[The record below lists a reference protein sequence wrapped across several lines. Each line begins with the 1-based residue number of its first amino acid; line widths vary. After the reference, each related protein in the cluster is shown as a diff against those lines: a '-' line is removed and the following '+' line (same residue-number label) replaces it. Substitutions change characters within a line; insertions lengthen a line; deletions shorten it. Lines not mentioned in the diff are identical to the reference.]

1 MLRQTEVQDRF
12 GGENNGATR
21 KSHLFYK
28 LFTRFII
35 FCRSNTFFANKLRSE
50 GIDAILDQ
58 YEEAP
63 SEGWPRWMENSINR
77 ADYVIVIGSKG
88 YYDKI

>member
-21 KSHLFYK
+21 KSHRFYK

-35 FCRSNTFFANKLRSE
+35 FCRSSTFFANKLRSE

-63 SEGWPRWMENSINR
+63 SEGWPRWMENSINEKSNPPAMLGR
-77 ADYVIVIGSKG
+77 ME
-88 YYDKI
+88 